1 VTGTPATQ
9 YSAPSS
15 CSNRTLTQPP
25 PFRRC
30 WRGVGL
36 GLVLTLV
43 ASAGCASKPPAQ
55 AAPALVSPPA
65 FVVQWVDDL
74 KIPSPRDNPVT
85 GVFVREDK
93 LFAYTKDGSSY
104 VINRP
109 DGLTIH
115 VDEVPSGAARLHP
128 PVLLKD
134 RLVYPTTTALEVFD
148 PRGVYLRSIPVQGS
162 IASDAVGDGRSSV
175 YVAVEIPGATRVCRY
190 DMLKLA
196 NLPAPPL
203 GERYPIEASRYNW
216 ALQAYHGGIPA
227 APAFFADVV
236 YVAGEDGLVMAVA
249 TEDRNPIWP
258 IDQENTPTQG
268 MFNAMA
274 PVVANLSADDSGL
287 YVPAFD
293 GRLYCINRISG
304 QVKWQWFG
312 NEPLDT
318 PAILM
323 SDTVYIHDPK
333 LGIVAIDKVEPP
345 NIPGKPSK
353 PHYNRDPRWTSM
365 AIIQVLTQDEHYTY
379 ATRKDNSIVALDKKN
394 GESVFA
400 SRRNDFTTFATNTK
414 DSTIY
419 AATRDGHIVAIK
431 AVTLPGIVGEVARR
445 DDAQDRVGVALHQRG
460 RNSIATSAM
469 AMARVDEPRP

>member
-1 VTGTPATQ
+1 MTGTPVTQ
-9 YSAPSS
+9 HNAQRS
-15 CSNRTLTQPP
+15 CSNQSRPQRPARP
-25 PFRRC
+25 AACRR
-30 WRGVGL
+30 RVIVGL
-36 GLVLTLV
+36 ML
-43 ASAGCASKPPAQ
+43 AFCAAGCASAPPA
-55 AAPALVSPPA
+55 PTGPTLVSPPA

-74 KIPSPRDNPVT
+74 QVPDLRNNPVT
-85 GVFVREDK
+85 GLFVREDK
-93 LFAYTKDGSSY
+93 LFVYTKDGSSY

-109 DGLTIH
+109 NGLTIH

-134 RLVYPTTTALEVFD
+134 WIIYPTTTALEVFD
-148 PRGVYLRSIPVQGS
+148 QRGVYLRTLPVQGS

-190 DMLKLA
+190 DMLKMA
-196 NLPAPPL
+196 NQPAPPL
-203 GERYPIEASRYNW
+203 GQRYPIEAKQYNW

-236 YVAGEDGLVMAVA
+236 YVAGEDGLVMAVSS
-249 TEDRNPIWP
+249 EDRNPIWP

-268 MFNAMA
+268 MFDARA

-304 QVKWQWFG
+304 QVKWQYFASAP
-312 NEPLDT
+312 PLLT

-323 SDTVYIHDPK
+323 SDTVYIRDPG

-345 NIPGKPSK
+345 SIPGKPTK
-353 PHYNRDPRWTSM
+353 PHYNRDPRWTSK
-365 AIIQVLTQDEHYTY
+365 AVGDILAQDERYVF
-379 ATRKDNSIVALDKKN
+379 ATRRDNSVVALDKKN
-394 GESVFA
+394 GESAFA
-400 SRRNDFTTFATNTK
+400 SKRNDFTNFALNTK

-419 AATRDGHIVAIK
+419 AATKDGHVIAMK
-431 AVTLPGIVGEVARR
+431 AVTLPGIIGEVATRG
-445 DDAQDRVGVALHQRG
+445 DADKPVAV
-460 RNSIATSAM
+460 A
-469 AMARVDEPRP
+469 AR

>member
-1 VTGTPATQ
+1 
-9 YSAPSS
+9 
-15 CSNRTLTQPP
+15 L
-25 PFRRC
+25 
-30 WRGVGL
+30 GL
-36 GLVLTLV
+36 GLVLALLAT
-43 ASAGCASKPPAQ
+43 AGCTSEPPAP

-65 FVVQWVDDL
+65 FVVQWEDDL

-93 LFAYTKDGSSY
+93 LFVYTKDGSSY

-109 DGLTIH
+109 NGMTIH
-115 VDEVPSGAARLHP
+115 VDQVPSGAARLHP

-134 RLVYPTTTALEVFD
+134 WIVYPTTTALEVFD
-148 PRGVYLRSIPVQGS
+148 PRGVYLRSIPVKGS
-162 IASDAVGDGRSSV
+162 IASDAIGDGRSSV

-203 GERYPIEASRYNW
+203 GQKYPIEASRYNW

-236 YVAGEDGLVMAVA
+236 YVAGDDGLVMAVS

-268 MFNAMA
+268 MFDARS
-274 PVVANLSADDSGL
+274 PVRANLSADDSGL
-287 YVPAFD
+287 YVPSFA
-293 GRLYCINRISG
+293 GRLFCLNRISG
-304 QVKWQWFG
+304 QVKWQWSG
-312 NEPLDT
+312 NEPLET
-318 PAILM
+318 PAVLM
-323 SDTVYIHDPK
+323 SDTVYIRDPV

-345 NIPGKPSK
+345 SIPGKPTK
-353 PHYNRDPRWTSM
+353 PQFNRDPRWTSN
-365 AIIQVLTQDEHYTY
+365 AVGQVLTQDEHYTY
-379 ATRKDNSIVALDKKN
+379 AIRKDNSIVALDKKN

-400 SRRNDFTTFATNTK
+400 SKRNDFTTFATNTK

-419 AATRDGHIVAIK
+419 AATRDGHLVAIK
-431 AVTLPGIVGEVARR
+431 AVTLPGIVGEIARR
-445 DDAQDRVGVALHQRG
+445 ADAAESVAV
-460 RNSIATSAM
+460 A
-469 AMARVDEPRP
+469 AR